1 MGCGH
6 PSSWSGANR
15 KAIRGLPRVGQLESA
30 HHDKRMAKIARRP
43 RASKFKLRHAPSIIG
58 GVSFFGQTLLYRNC
72 IDRRA
77 SYRGGFQRRPVP
89 YRERRPAVFDRH
101 QPAPSRNRWPWG
113 ALRFPQ
119 GLFGPAITVLKSKS
133 VLTVEGQHALL
144 VVDYQRRNQ
153 TTSLRRR
160 RAKTRRPAHAAV
172 TALPPKGGPQAG

>member
-1 MGCGH
+1 M
-6 PSSWSGANR
+6 PS
-15 KAIRGLPRVGQLESA
+15 VGTRRSDTKVLSSLKRTTPGRSPIER
-30 HHDKRMAKIARRP
+30 HHACP
-43 RASKFKLRHAPSIIG
+43 PQ
-58 GVSFFGQTLLYRNC
+58 GVHSTLLYRNC